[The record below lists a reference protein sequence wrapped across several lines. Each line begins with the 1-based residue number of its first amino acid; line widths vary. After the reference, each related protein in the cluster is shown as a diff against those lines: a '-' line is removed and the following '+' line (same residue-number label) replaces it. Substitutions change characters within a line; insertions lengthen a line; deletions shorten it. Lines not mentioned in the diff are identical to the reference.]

1 MFDLTAPTVIF
12 IWVAQY
18 MLFKSKDKTG
28 IDYAE
33 LREQMVER
41 QIARRDVSDKAVLDA
56 MRTVPRHLFVP
67 DDLRHDAYEDGPLP
81 IGHGQTISQPYVVAS
96 MTQNLELTY
105 KSKVLEIGTG
115 SGYQAAVLAEIARE
129 VYSIEIV
136 PELLKRA
143 QGLFEVLH
151 YRNIQTKLGDGSLGW
166 PEHGPY
172 DAIILTAAAPRIPE
186 ALIEQL
192 APGGVMV
199 LPLREDYDDTQ
210 DLVKVRRTPDG
221 LKQISLYAVRFV
233 PMRGDVDRHSPK

>member
-1 MFDLTAPTVIF
+1 
-12 IWVAQY
+12 

-41 QIARRDVSDKAVLDA
+41 QIARRDVTDRAVLDA

-67 DDLRHDAYEDGPLP
+67 DELRHDAYEDGPLP

-96 MTQNLELTY
+96 MTQNLELSY

-115 SGYQAAVLAEIARE
+115 SGYQAAVLAEIAKE
-129 VYSIEIV
+129 VYSVEIV
-136 PELLKRA
+136 PELLSRA

-151 YRNIQTKLGDGSLGW
+151 YRNIEAKLGDGSLGW

-172 DAIILTAAAPRIPE
+172 NAIIVTAAAPRIPE
-186 ALIEQL
+186 ALVEQL

-199 LPLREDYDDTQ
+199 LPLRENYDDTQ
-210 DLVKVRRTPDG
+210 DLIKVRRTPDG

-233 PMRGDVDRHSPK
+233 PMRGDVDRHSTK